1 VSRPYRFLFLDFSD
15 AVVREQSFAARDD
28 LDALAEAERR
38 CQDHKIEV
46 WEGARQVATVKW
58 HNAPLQTA
66 DRHSL

>member
-1 VSRPYRFLFLDFSD
+1 MSRPYRFLFLDFSD
-15 AVVREQSFAARDD
+15 VVVRQQDFAAHDD

-46 WEGARQVATVKW
+46 WDGVRQVATVKC
-58 HNAPLQTA
+58 HNAPLVTG